1 MMTDSNSNQPEKEK
15 TGAAEIAVGL
25 EHAPVAGPTFHYYES
40 QGRRIWRRFLQHRL
54 AVAGGGVVIMLLIM
68 ALLAGFI
75 APHDPL
81 ALDTHRR
88 FIPPLK
94 ESNYILG
101 TDEMGRDLLS
111 RLFYGGRISLV
122 VGVAAMFATI
132 VTGLIIGLLSGFYGG
147 KVDMI
152 LMRFT
157 DTMLCFP
164 QVFLLLVLA
173 AFITPTV
180 ISIALIIGL
189 TSWMEVARIIRAQIQ
204 YVKEQDFVQ
213 AAFALGASE
222 GRIMFKELLPNAIA
236 PVLVSATL
244 NVANAVLMESYIS
257 FLGYGIQPP
266 LASWGNMLTNAQSY
280 FDLAPWLAI
289 LPGAMITLT
298 VMSFNFLGDGLRDA
312 LDPRLRM

>member
-1 MMTDSNSNQPEKEK
+1 MSTSNTFPEAEPAV
-15 TGAAEIAVGL
+15 AAGREPD
-25 EHAPVAGPTFHYYES
+25 HRMPVEGPPSAYYER
-40 QGRRIWRRFLQHRL
+40 QATRVLRRFLRHRL
-54 AVAGGGVVIMLLIM
+54 AVAGGCVVIILLLMAML
-68 ALLAGFI
+68 ARFVS
-75 APHDPL
+75 PHDPL
-81 ALDTHRR
+81 ALDTARR
-88 FIPPLK
+88 FIPPFTD
-94 ESNYILG
+94 SRYVLG

-111 RLFYGGRISLV
+111 RLIYGGQISLV
-122 VGVAAMFATI
+122 VGIAAMFATI
-132 VTGLIIGLLSGFYGG
+132 VTGLVIGLISGFYGG
-147 KVDMI
+147 RVDNM

-189 TSWMEVARIIRAQIQ
+189 TSWMEVARIIRAQIK
-204 YVKEQDFVQ
+204 YIREQDFVQ

-222 GRIMFKELLPNAIA
+222 MRIMFKELLPNAIA

-266 LASWGNMLTNAQSY
+266 LASWGNMLTNAQAY
-280 FDLAPWLAI
+280 FDTATYLAI
-289 LPGAMITLT
+289 LPGVMITLT

>member
-1 MMTDSNSNQPEKEK
+1 MAPDQHSSIPPGGAAK
-15 TGAAEIAVGL
+15 TGGS
-25 EHAPVAGPTFHYYES
+25 VAGKHYYES
-40 QGRRIWRRFLQHRL
+40 QTLRIWRRFLRHRL
-54 AVAGGGVVIMLLIM
+54 AVVGGCVVLL
-68 ALLAGFI
+68 LLAMVLF
-75 APHDPL
+75 ANLLSPHDPL
-81 ALDTHRR
+81 SLDTQRR
-88 FIPPLK
+88 FIPPF
-94 ESNYILG
+94 SNSDYLLG
-101 TDEMGRDLLS
+101 TDEMGRDVLS

-132 VTGLIIGLLSGFYGG
+132 VTGLLIGL
-147 KVDMI
+147 VDSI

-173 AFITPTV
+173 AFVTPTV
-180 ISIALIIGL
+180 VSIALIIGL

-204 YVKEQDFVQ
+204 YIKEQDFVQ

-222 GRIMFKELLPNAIA
+222 MRIMFRELLPNAIA

-289 LPGAMITLT
+289 LPGVMITLT

>member
-1 MMTDSNSNQPEKEK
+1 MTEIKQPRDDM
-15 TGAAEIAVGL
+15 TSTAAPQAGPET
-25 EHAPVAGPTFHYYES
+25 APMAGPTFHYFES
-40 QGRRIWRRFLQHRL
+40 QSRRIWRRFLQHRL
-54 AVAGGGVVIMLLIM
+54 AVAGGCVVAALLLM
-68 ALLAGFI
+68 ALSAHVI
-75 APHDPL
+75 SPHDPL
-81 ALDTHRR
+81 ELDTQRR
-88 FIPPLK
+88 FIPPLTDPDF
-94 ESNYILG
+94 ILG
-101 TDEMGRDLLS
+101 TDEMGRDLIS

-132 VTGLIIGLLSGFYGG
+132 VTGLIIGLMSGFYGG
-147 KVDMI
+147 KVDSA
-152 LMRFT
+152 LMRLT

-213 AAFALGASE
+213 ASFALGAS
-222 GRIMFKELLPNAIA
+222 GARIMFKELLPNAIA

-289 LPGAMITLT
+289 LPGVMITLT

>member
-1 MMTDSNSNQPEKEK
+1 METACEPGGS
-15 TGAAEIAVGL
+15 TAA
-25 EHAPVAGPTFHYYES
+25 HYYET
-40 QGRRIWRRFLQHRL
+40 QTRRIWRRFLRHRM
-54 AVAGGGVVIMLLIM
+54 AVIGGCVVIGLLLM
-68 ALLAGFI
+68 ALSADVI
-75 APHDPL
+75 SPHDPL
-81 ALDTHRR
+81 DLDTQRR
-88 FIPPLK
+88 FIPPL
-94 ESNYILG
+94 SDMTYLLG
-101 TDEMGRDLLS
+101 TDEMGRDVLS
-111 RLFYGGRISLV
+111 RLFHGGQISLV
-122 VGVAAMFATI
+122 VGIAAMFATI
-132 VTGLIIGLLSGFYGG
+132 VTGMAVGLIAGFYGG
-147 KVDMI
+147 KVDI
-152 LMRFT
+152 LLMRFT

-173 AFITPTV
+173 AFVTPTV
-180 ISIALIIGL
+180 VSIALIIGF

-204 YVKEQDFVQ
+204 YIKEQDFVQ
-213 AAFALGASE
+213 AAHALGASE
-222 GRIMFKELLPNAIA
+222 SRIMFRELLPNAVA
-236 PVLVSATL
+236 PVMVSATL